1 MVGKVAANNYHW
13 GIGKQSTHKNGDKN
27 ADDLGPRWKFMWI
40 VGFPTGSW
48 AMLICPWWKSL
59 RCLNPYENGPIS
71 QELAIPPLD
80 SMFPYEKLSFRLG
93 ISHGIAMFDEG
104 YLFFPRMP
112 MNIFAR
118 GWPQPKNTIV
128 SPWHILEIRIEAEK
142 FEEISWGFCKLTSNM
157 ISSKKNVPK
166 NIAVFRKAK
175 NVFLSK
181 IETRGWPILSRTW
194 EMFIRKRIW
203 STIKMVRLLVGAVGV
218 MEQTWQ
224 EPTKI
229 GI

>member
-1 MVGKVAANNYHW
+1 MPMMEILTVFESLWKW
-13 GIGKQSTHKNGDKN
+13 THLARTGNSPARFDVSIRKTVISFGD
-27 ADDLGPRWKFMWI
+27 
-40 VGFPTGSW
+40 FPW
-48 AMLICPWWKSL
+48 HCHVWW
-59 RCLNPYENGPIS
+59 
-71 QELAIPPLD
+71 
-80 SMFPYEKLSFRLG
+80 RLP
-93 ISHGIAMFDEG
+93 
-104 YLFFPRMP
+104 FFPRMP